1 MTKRTIDMIIRIGI
15 EVVEWISLILKEKRK
30 GGNKN
35 NDSKSKKKRESGETS
50 GHSGK

>member
-15 EVVEWISLILKEKRK
+15 ELAEWISIILKEKRRQK
-30 GGNKN
+30 SD
-35 NDSKSKKKRESGETS
+35 DSKSKKKRESGETS